1 MYIICMYTIFMHLTH
16 LHTHLYTPYIHITHL
31 YTPLYTPIHTLLK
44 AEECIECEK
53 GTFANAYESHTCTD
67 CDAGKCLFI

>member
-1 MYIICMYTIFMHLTH
+1 MYA
-16 LHTHLYTPYIHITHL
+16 PNA
-31 YTPLYTPIHTLLK
+31 PLYTPIHTLLK

-67 CDAGKCLFI
+67 CDAGKCLFNKMVL